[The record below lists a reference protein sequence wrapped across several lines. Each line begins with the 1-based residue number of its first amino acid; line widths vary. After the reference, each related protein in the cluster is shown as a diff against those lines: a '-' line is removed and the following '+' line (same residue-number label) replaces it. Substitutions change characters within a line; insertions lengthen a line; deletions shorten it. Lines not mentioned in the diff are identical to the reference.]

1 MNALRPILMT
11 SAVCSPLLLHASG
24 VHASGLDAE
33 PYKLVRSLQRVQ
45 DEIADGDKSALGMQR
60 ELTKLIDKSFARLD
74 RSEFADPKNAR
85 ALISYAMLGGNPA
98 TLEAHLT
105 DLGHKEDEFVR
116 LAVAILIYQKGGAR
130 VAESRLKDADPLRAG
145 GLFGASLALVRGLVT
160 RDDDKARADFDTA
173 RLLAPGT
180 LIEEAALRRLM
191 TIHRRRQDPV
201 SFLRVS
207 SRYAR
212 RFVASPYAM
221 QFAQEFV
228 AGVIAL
234 GEWMDMANVFE
245 VIEFMPE
252 PYRSAVTVRLMR
264 VATVAGKSEL
274 VKRVAELTPAQDGEK
289 ADEAHA
295 VDPEID
301 ARQRFYAQISQI
313 TSENVREVAGKL
325 RNIDTKPLADGDRD
339 LLRAVLAIADAVT
352 DPKPLVPPGNV
363 VPAKGKHE
371 SIFHDAPKQQTEP
384 VLNDFE
390 DFVGGTREA
399 LQGVDKLLE
408 DIQ

>member
-1 MNALRPILMT
+1 MSALRPILVT
-11 SAVCSPLLLHASG
+11 SAVCSPLLLLASG
-24 VHASGLDAE
+24 VHASGLDTE

-60 ELTKLIDKSFARLD
+60 ELTRLIDESFAKLD
-74 RSEFADPKNAR
+74 RSEFTDPKNAR

-116 LAVAILIYQKGGAR
+116 LAVAILMYQKGGAR
-130 VAESRLKDADPLRAG
+130 VAESRLKNANPLRAG

-221 QFAQEFV
+221 QFAQEFI

-234 GEWMDMANVFE
+234 GEVMDMANVME

-264 VATVAGKSEL
+264 TATVEGKSDL
-274 VKRVAELTPAQDGEK
+274 VRRVAELTPAQDSENT
-289 ADEAHA
+289 DESRA

-301 ARQRFYAQISQI
+301 ARQRFYTQISQI
-313 TSENVREVAGKL
+313 TSENVREVASQL
-325 RNIDTKPLADGDRD
+325 RNIDTKPLAEGDRE
-339 LLRAVLAIADAVT
+339 LLRAVLAVADAVT
-352 DPKPLVPPGNV
+352 DPKAT
-363 VPAKGKHE
+363 VPAGMAMPANGRRE

-384 VLNDFE
+384 VLSDFE

-408 DIQ
+408 GIQ